1 MKTKALSNMDRPHVM
16 QQAAEVALLLDSDP
30 VLAAQIKEHMP
41 VSRLLDLLDL
51 SGDQLWAAMQKPEAV
66 ESGD

>member
-1 MKTKALSNMDRPHVM
+1 M

-51 SGDQLWAAMQKPEAV
+51 SDNELWAAMQKPEAV
-66 ESGD
+66 ETVD

>member
-1 MKTKALSNMDRPHVM
+1 MKMKAPSNMDRPHVM
-16 QQAAEVALLLDSDP
+16 QQAAEIALLLDSDP

-51 SGDQLWAAMQKPEAV
+51 SGDDRCASIQKLEAV
-66 ESGD
+66 ETVD

>member
-1 MKTKALSNMDRPHVM
+1 M

-51 SGDQLWAAMQKPEAV
+51 SGDDLWASMQKPEAV
-66 ESGD
+66 ETVD